1 MKVKNPVSQNIRI
14 FAKINQKNGF
24 VNQKS
29 SSSLKYVD
37 LCTQHLVGAALAQ
50 TPASVKCGMEAISL
64 WLCWGTIE
72 PSARLYCRID
82 CLSFFSWRYP
92 IDYIWGSGQASGQ
105 TQ

>member
-29 SSSLKYVD
+29 SSSLKCVD

-64 WLCWGTIE
+64 WLVCIVGSTV
-72 PSARLYCRID
+72 YH
-82 CLSFFSWRYP
+82 FSLENIP
-92 IDYIWGSGQASGQ
+92 
-105 TQ
+105 